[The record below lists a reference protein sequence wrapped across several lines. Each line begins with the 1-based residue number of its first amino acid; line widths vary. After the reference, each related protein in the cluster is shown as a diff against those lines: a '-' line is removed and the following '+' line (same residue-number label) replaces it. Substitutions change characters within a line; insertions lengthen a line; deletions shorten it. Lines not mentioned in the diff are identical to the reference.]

1 MSLVFCLEISY
12 AYKNNY
18 SGEKMENTEI
28 VELPISWACHHI
40 PPGERLPDLNIV
52 IEKIPVRISVLSP
65 AEAPIVA
72 RVFKGAPESP
82 GEEHGWYRVLR
93 NDQGRASLYAS
104 FVPELF
110 PVFFEVQNFRL
121 PGDDEMRNEQDYY
134 LMRGDLA
141 DLVGPTISGTLDLNG
156 PEYPYRPYAAIRR
169 SDAGQIIDSSRDET
183 IEQLHA
189 TVEHMRIIDSVLYA
203 PSTGPK
209 IVRTTHKG
217 RSITES
223 MWREDTI
230 PADRGNLEDEIQR
243 GEAARYSSH
252 LHIEA
257 DGIFHADHQWHAFL
271 RSVIDIYYNQK
282 GPMTGVSSRYKNR
295 HLGMSRRREELF
307 REIGERYLRGS
318 WPGERDKAF
327 FDRASV
333 FCEIAYAENRYAL
346 TKCYAAYQ
354 TALAGL
360 RDVRGPRPISERI
373 EATGILSKG
382 PQLQELAQF
391 RR

>member
-18 SGEKMENTEI
+18 SGEKMENKEI
-28 VELPISWACHHI
+28 FELPISWACHHI
-40 PPGERLPDLNIV
+40 PQGERVPSLNIV
-52 IEKIPVRISVLSP
+52 IEKIALRIPVLSP
-65 AEAPIVA
+65 DEAPIVA
-72 RVFKGAPESP
+72 RVLKGSPNHPE
-82 GEEHGWYRVLR
+82 EERGWYRVLR
-93 NDQGRASLYAS
+93 NDQGRASLYVS

-110 PVFFEVQNFRL
+110 PVFLEVHNYRV
-121 PGDDEMRNEQDYY
+121 PGDNEMGNEQDYY
-134 LMRGDLA
+134 LLRGELA
-141 DLVGPTISGTLDLNG
+141 DLVGPTISGAFDRNG
-156 PEYPYRPYAAIRR
+156 PEYPYRPYEAIRR
-169 SDAGQIIDSSRDET
+169 SDVGRIIDSSRDEA
-183 IEQLHA
+183 IERLHA
-189 TVEHMRIIDSVLYA
+189 TVEHMRIVDGVLYA

-209 IVRTTHKG
+209 ILRHKHDG
-217 RSITES
+217 IYITES
-223 MWREDTI
+223 LWRDETV
-230 PADRGNLEDEIQR
+230 PADRNTLEGESQR

-252 LHIEA
+252 LKIET

-295 HLGMSRRREELF
+295 HLGLSRRREELF
-307 REIGERYLRGS
+307 REIGERYLMGS

-327 FDRASV
+327 FNRASA
-333 FCEIAYAENRYAL
+333 FCEIAYAENKYAL

-354 TALAGL
+354 TAIAGL

-382 PQLQELAQF
+382 PQLQELAQVS
-391 RR
+391 R